1 MKGNSIKKARDRYN
15 QEWREAFYNDVLAQ
29 LQEAIQLKENG
40 KDAEGDAVVNNL
52 KAELDR
58 KIKEGEKRLKATEP
72 SSRVM
77 DRSVLPGYGEEF
89 CENDKVLLRVI
100 CTEERE
106 DYLAVSFEYSC
117 MKSFFKDDSFKD
129 ELWNDF
135 MNPKAFVCTIIDKQT
150 GSYVGYCSIKN
161 LQQEDWE
168 LSIELD
174 SQWCHKGYGSTALSI
189 FMKKLALLTKNRFF
203 RARVDIDNVASQS
216 LMKKLG
222 AYPNGVSEFM
232 LHGKNLEEFK
242 KDNIDMINDRIREVA
257 EEFCMEAEDILGL
270 VLEYRFDMGNEIG
283 M

>member
-100 CTEERE
+100 CPEERE

-117 MKSFFKDDSFKD
+117 R
-129 ELWNDF
+129 
-135 MNPKAFVCTIIDKQT
+135 NPFLKMIVSKM
-150 GSYVGYCSIKN
+150 SYG
-161 LQQEDWE
+161 
-168 LSIELD
+168 
-174 SQWCHKGYGSTALSI
+174 
-189 FMKKLALLTKNRFF
+189 
-203 RARVDIDNVASQS
+203 
-216 LMKKLG
+216 
-222 AYPNGVSEFM
+222 
-232 LHGKNLEEFK
+232 
-242 KDNIDMINDRIREVA
+242 MI
-257 EEFCMEAEDILGL
+257 L
-270 VLEYRFDMGNEIG
+270 
-283 M
+283 